1 MTIFNILIL
10 FVYYYNA
17 NLIIYFYICKSFDI
31 LLRTRKELVSVDL
44 TSSKVLPELHLPLLI
59 PKIYINC
66 KCSTLFYS

>member
-1 MTIFNILIL
+1 MTIILINTIFN
-10 FVYYYNA
+10 YYNA

-59 PKIYINC
+59 PKNLH
-66 KCSTLFYS
+66 KL